1 MQGLGSIVLDLLRNS
16 ICHGCTFLEQSLI
29 LLECE
34 ESLLAKASTMIVG
47 DESKKILA
55 RFLENLQKNEDEKLR
70 GLCNFQI

>member
-1 MQGLGSIVLDLLRNS
+1 
-16 ICHGCTFLEQSLI
+16 

-47 DESKKILA
+47 DELKKILA

-70 GLCNFQI
+70 EFW